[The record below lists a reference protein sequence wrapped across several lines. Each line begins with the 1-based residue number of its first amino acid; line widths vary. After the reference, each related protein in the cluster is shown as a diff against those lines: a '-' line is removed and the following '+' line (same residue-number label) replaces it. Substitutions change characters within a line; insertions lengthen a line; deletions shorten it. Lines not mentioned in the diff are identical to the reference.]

1 MRELENNLITFS
13 DMLLE
18 KVLRG
23 YQRRAM
29 SIADTELLSHLL
41 ANGRI
46 AICLVKKL
54 CVERA
59 FTTEVGMNRK
69 TQSRKKYFIPSRWN
83 L

>member
-23 YQRRAM
+23 CQRRAM

-41 ANGRI
+41 AWLGKWTNRNLLSKKTLRGARIYNRGRN
-46 AICLVKKL
+46 
-54 CVERA
+54 E
-59 FTTEVGMNRK
+59 
-69 TQSRKKYFIPSRWN
+69 
-83 L
+83 